1 MNIDFDELT
10 EQKLN
15 DVMYL
20 VKDNTA
26 FLGLD
31 YKVVGELYRRFSNTM
46 YCANWMR
53 VDSRIRD
60 VFIKWCITSPL
71 SAILNEYK

>member
-15 DVMYL
+15 DVIYL
-20 VKDNTA
+20 VKGNA
-26 FLGLD
+26 VFLGLD
-31 YKVVGELYRRFSNTM
+31 YRVVGELYRRFSNTT
-46 YCANWMR
+46 YCTNWMR

-60 VFIKWCITSPL
+60 RFIKWCITSPL
-71 SAILNEYK
+71 SAVLEECK